1 MGAYKGNED
10 LIKINFI
17 LKVIIIGLIIY
28 GIIVTF
34 SVKKISNDYNKLYQ
48 EATEKIKQDDI
59 QIKELTIENRD
70 LEIEYNELLK
80 DNDENIKQIEWLNDQ
95 MVILRSE

>member
-1 MGAYKGNED
+1 MGAYKNNED

-48 EATEKIKQDDI
+48 EATEKIKQD
-59 QIKELTIENRD
+59 
-70 LEIEYNELLK
+70 
-80 DNDENIKQIEWLNDQ
+80 
-95 MVILRSE
+95 

>member
-1 MGAYKGNED
+1 MGAYKENED
-10 LIKINFI
+10 LLRTNFI
-17 LKVIIIGLIIY
+17 LKVIVIGLIIY

>member
-1 MGAYKGNED
+1 MGAYKNNED
-10 LIKINFI
+10 LIKLIFI